1 MKNSLKIK
9 VGTLIIALS
18 MLSNAEEVRKDA
30 TKFTKQE
37 NEKIKEILNFE
48 DKRDFE
54 DASRGFIAT
63 WPNNKIIDKNGKVVW
78 DFDAFKFVGKDT
90 NAPDTVNPSLWRQAK
105 INNIHGLFEVTKGIY
120 QVRGF
125 DLANITF
132 MRGDKGWVVIDV
144 CTSGEIAEAA
154 YKLLKENVEDLPIT
168 GVVFTHSHVD
178 HFGGILGIV
187 SEKDVKEGKVKV
199 LAPAHF
205 FKEAISENI
214 MVGNAMGR
222 RASFMYGSLLP
233 RDEKGTV
240 DAGLGKAVSIGSVG
254 VLEPSDSITTTGEKA
269 KIDGIDMEFIMAS
282 GTEAPSEF
290 MFYIPK
296 YKAFCPAEV
305 VNATLHNISTLRG
318 AKTRD
323 ALAWANAIDEAY
335 VAVGNKAEVMM
346 APHHWPT
353 FGNARIKEKL
363 TKQRDMYKYL
373 HDQSIRMANAG
384 YNPVEIAEEIVIP
397 KTLETEFYNR
407 GYYGTVNHDVKA
419 VYDFYFGAWWDG
431 TPANL
436 YKLPPVEAGKRYVKS
451 MGGEKKV
458 IEMAKKA
465 YTSGDYRWVV
475 ELLNHVVLSNPKNQE
490 ARNLEADAMEQLGY
504 QAESAPWRSYLLSG
518 AQELRKGVA
527 PMGVP
532 QPLSE
537 GMLKVLP
544 LKDFLNYLSVI
555 VNPQKAEGVTEILN
569 LEVTDTK
576 ENYSVELS
584 NSSLKV
590 REMKDANPT
599 VTLKI
604 SREKINEII
613 LKKTTLAK
621 EVESGN
627 AKVDK
632 IDNLKKIAGT
642 FEEPKFWFN
651 LVESNS
657 EHSKAAKTK

>member
-1 MKNSLKIK
+1 MKNSLKIR

-63 WPNNKIIDKNGKVVW
+63 WPNNKIIDKDGKVVW

-222 RASFMYGSLLP
+222 RAAFMYGSLLP

-532 QPLSE
+532 KPLSE

-544 LKDFLNYLSVI
+544 LKEFLNYLSVI

-604 SREKINEII
+604 SREKINDII

-632 IDNLKKIAGT
+632 MDNLKKIAGT
-642 FEEPKFWFN
+642 LEEPKFWFN

>member
-1 MKNSLKIK
+1 MKNSLKIR

-63 WPNNKIIDKNGKVVW
+63 WPNNKIIDKDGKVVW

-532 QPLSE
+532 KPLSE

-544 LKDFLNYLSVI
+544 LKEFLNYLSVI

-604 SREKINEII
+604 SREKINDII

-632 IDNLKKIAGT
+632 MDNLKKIAGT
-642 FEEPKFWFN
+642 LEEPKFWFN

>member
-1 MKNSLKIK
+1 MKNSLKIRLG
-9 VGTLIIALS
+9 VLMVAIS
-18 MLSNAEEVRKDA
+18 MLANAEDVRKEA

-63 WPNNKIIDKNGKVVW
+63 WPNDKIVDKNGKVVW
-78 DFDAFKFVGKDT
+78 DFNAFKFISKEGNT
-90 NAPDTVNPSLWRQAK
+90 PDTVNPSLWRQAK
-105 INNIHGLFEVTKGIY
+105 INNIHGLFEVTPGIY

-125 DLANITF
+125 DLSNITF

-144 CTSGEIAEAA
+144 CTSGEIAAAA
-154 YKLLKENVEDLPIT
+154 YKLLKENVADLPIT

-187 SEKDVKEGKVKV
+187 SDEEVKSGKVKV

-205 FKEAISENI
+205 FKESISENV
-214 MVGNAMGR
+214 MAGNAMGR

-240 DAGLGKAVSIGSVG
+240 DAGLGKAVSVGTIGI
-254 VLEPSDSITTTGEKA
+254 LEPSQSISQTGEKG
-269 KIDGIDMEFIMAS
+269 KIDGIEMEFIMAA

-305 VNATLHNISTLRG
+305 VSSTLHNISTLRG

-353 FGNARIKEKL
+353 FGNDRIKEKL
-363 TKQRDMYKYL
+363 TKERDMYKYL
-373 HDQSIRMANAG
+373 HDQSVRMANAG
-384 YNPVEIAEEIVIP
+384 YNPVEIAEEISIP
-397 KTLETEFYNR
+397 KTLATEFYNR
-407 GYYGTVNHDVKA
+407 GYYGSVNHDVKA
-419 VYDFYFGAWWDG
+419 IYDFYFGAWWDG

-436 YKLPPVEAGKRYVKS
+436 YKLPPVESGKRYVES

-458 IEMAKKA
+458 IGIAKKA
-465 YTSGDYRWVV
+465 YNSGDYRWVV

-504 QAESAPWRSYLLSG
+504 QAESAPWRAYLLSG
-518 AQELRKGVA
+518 AQELRKGINAV
-527 PMGVP
+527 GVP

-544 LKDFLNYLSVI
+544 LKDFLNYLAVT

-569 LEVTDTK
+569 LEVTDVK
-576 ENYSVELS
+576 ENYTVELS
-584 NSSLKV
+584 NSTLKI
-590 REMKDANPT
+590 REVKDANPT

-604 SREKINEII
+604 TREKINEII
-613 LKKTTLAK
+613 LKRTTLAK

-627 AKVDK
+627 AKVDNM
-632 IDNLKKIAGT
+632 DNLKKIAGT
-642 FEEPKFWFN
+642 FETPNFWFN

-657 EHSKAAKTK
+657 VQSKAKKTN